1 MLIIIY
7 RYFTDGCSFKSLS
20 LYFLKG
26 KSTIWEIVYETCQIL
41 WEVLQLEFMPRPN
54 TEKWLEVA
62 QRYLIHTMK
71 FAQLCWEYRRKTN
84 SNKKTTKLWLGVRKL

>member
-7 RYFTDGCSFKSLS
+7 RYFADGCSFKSLS
-20 LYFLKG
+20 FYFLKG
-26 KSTIWEIVYETCQIL
+26 KSTIREIVYETCQIL

-62 QRYLIHTMK
+62 QRYYTLWKLPNCVGSIDGKHIRIK
-71 FAQLCWEYRRKTN
+71 KPPN
-84 SNKKTTKLWLGVRKL
+84 S